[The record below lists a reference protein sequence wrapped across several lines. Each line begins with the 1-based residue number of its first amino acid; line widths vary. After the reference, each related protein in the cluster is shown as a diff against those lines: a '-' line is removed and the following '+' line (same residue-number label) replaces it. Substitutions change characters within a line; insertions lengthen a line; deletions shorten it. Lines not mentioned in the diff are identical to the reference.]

1 MVAGEQRAAEE
12 ERRKKLPNRGASSG
26 LSPSIPA
33 SNRLGPCAWL
43 MLAIIATETLVAVK
57 FGPRLLAGGD
67 GDGKESLPR
76 SAKRAAS
83 WGPRGSA
90 SCGGGG
96 KATISLLVDE
106 ASAAAVRGGA
116 PFFFGAA
123 ARSRR
128 TASRLCPRRSR
139 ERHVESA
146 LLSFDALAR
155 REGEGIAPG
164 LLEGGLARED
174 NVAIELEFLPP
185 KRSNASSLAHALSSP
200 SPRLPSG
207 ASLYRGGER
216 HPFHHRP
223 RVEEAQGA
231 RESHPFGAFKW
242 QHLLVGLCSLSR
254 SLRLK
259 SCSQLNLFF
268 PQKNTDG

>member
-1 MVAGEQRAAEE
+1 M
-12 ERRKKLPNRGASSG
+12 ERRRVVFFCSFLSLSLRHFSLFFEFNFDENTSSPRCVRNLALLV
-26 LSPSIPA
+26 LSLEGERRP
-33 SNRLGPCAWL
+33 L
-43 MLAIIATETLVAVK
+43 
-57 FGPRLLAGGD
+57 
-67 GDGKESLPR
+67 R
-76 SAKRAAS
+76 SRRAAS

-116 PFFFGAA
+116 PFFFGTA